1 MDPAVFI
8 VDDEPA
14 VRESL
19 EALLESVGLSVETF
33 AMPRDFLSRHDQSR
47 PGCLILDVRMPQ
59 MSGLKLH
66 RKLRDEG
73 SEIPVIFLT
82 GHADVATAVEV
93 MRNGAFDLLEKPFN
107 EQHLLDRVQA
117 ALARDRQNRRQ
128 RAGRQAA
135 AARLESL
142 SPRERQ
148 IVEHVIEGRTSKAIA
163 CRLGIG
169 VKTVDSHRADIMRKL
184 GVETV
189 AELVLLLV
197 RGGYHRDRRRGA

>member
-1 MDPAVFI
+1 MEPAVFI

-19 EALLESVGLSVETF
+19 EALLRSVGLSVETY

-47 PGCLILDVRMPQ
+47 PGCLILDMRMPQ
-59 MSGLKLH
+59 MSGLRLH

-135 AARLESL
+135 AARLKSL

-169 VKTVDSHRADIMRKL
+169 VTTVDSLRADIMRKL

-197 RGGYHRDRRRGA
+197 RGGYDRDRRRGA